1 MEKNVQTWAPWEHL
15 PATGRMKSYQIVFSF
30 FLLSEALSIVDKR
43 IINEKVKSD
52 NHEGTDHIGV
62 FKGCWK
68 SKNTILCFVFSIL
81 VMFIASRNY
90 AIFGLW
96 SSQISFVSEARQ
108 FLKIHLNN
116 IMAISLQYLWK
127 YSNPESVGHYYFL
140 LLT

>member
-1 MEKNVQTWAPWEHL
+1 
-15 PATGRMKSYQIVFSF
+15 MKSYQIVFSF

-62 FKGCWK
+62 FKGCRK

-90 AIFGLW
+90 AIFGL
-96 SSQISFVSEARQ
+96 
-108 FLKIHLNN
+108 
-116 IMAISLQYLWK
+116 
-127 YSNPESVGHYYFL
+127 
-140 LLT
+140 